1 MSEKCPNCGKEFAV
15 LWPSQWAYKR
25 YSRFLCSWKCLR
37 EYDRKEVVPMEAIKR
52 DRAKIADEVIEEIRA
67 GRNPILYLKSLGYG
81 NPSQAYSDIRKM
93 MKKSMPEKFAQLPED
108 LKAWN
113 RQHAPE
119 TPEGN
124 FGGLCPPPENVEI
137 PERKKPEPKPRG
149 PIEKDGLVIR
159 ALEGKYGTYQ
169 YRPKCGYIDVDLN
182 DGSGEISMEV
192 SDWRLFLAE
201 VRVVADLLGVKL

>member
-37 EYDRKEVVPMEAIKR
+37 EYDRKEVVPMEVIKR

-108 LKAWN
+108 LRAWN

-124 FGGLCPPPENVEI
+124 FGGLCPPPDEAEMPEI
-137 PERKKPEPKPRG
+137 PKQRKTG
-149 PIEKDGLVIR
+149 PIVTDGLTIR
-159 ALEGKYGTYQ
+159 ALEGKFGTYQ
-169 YRPKCGYIDVDLN
+169 YKPKNGYLDYESHDY
-182 DGSGEISMEV
+182 SGIVSMTV
-192 SDWRLFLAE
+192 SDWRMFLAE